1 MSPLEG
7 VMRFKLAVFNPS
19 DYPRAGHVTA
29 PWQAIAKETGID
41 PEGVALLDESDQ
53 PLPFQIDRVDKSDPS
68 RDTFSFPLPKAI
80 PRGAEDYS
88 VPSAYLYLAEGLP
101 AEPQAAKVGID
112 VRNPGTAE
120 ERVELWNEILFVC
133 LSLSPSPGQAAG
145 RWYAGS
151 ADSVRLNGKEI
162 LDAFAAEL
170 DWWGHDPEKRCMQV
184 DKLRLWSPAWE
195 DAPFQ
200 EASLFDHPYQLVSRC
215 EGPVRA
221 AVTIASSPFH
231 YQYSDLSTRQPGQLE
246 CRLYRIISLYAG
258 ADYVLEELYVK
269 ADPPRKPRG
278 RGGGAKAIDLCFSPH
293 YFAYMDMG
301 FEPAI
306 YRFEQIPDWFA
317 VGALHG
323 HRLEPHPGY
332 GFATDVHVASFAH
345 PHPGYPNWQRA
356 YRTFSW
362 ELPPCRSAK
371 CLHLFMRGQPAGF
384 DSMTGRAWYEHI
396 FKPLEVRRASP
407 AES

>member
-1 MSPLEG
+1 M
-7 VMRFKLAVFNPS
+7 MRFKLAVFNPS

-29 PWQAIAKETGID
+29 RWQPIGKETGID
-41 PEGVALLDESDQ
+41 PKEITLLDESDR

-68 RDTFSFPLPKAI
+68 RDTFSFSLPEAI

-88 VPSAYLYLAEGLP
+88 IPSAYLHLTEGSP
-101 AEPQAAKVGID
+101 AAPQAAKVGIC
-112 VRNPGTAE
+112 VRSSETGE

-133 LSLSPSPGQAAG
+133 LSLSPSPGPGAG

-151 ADSVRLNGKEI
+151 ADSVRLNGKET
-162 LDAFAAEL
+162 LDVWVL
-170 DWWGHDPEKRCMQV
+170 DWVGHDPEKRCMQV
-184 DKLRLWSPAWE
+184 DKLRLWSPARE
-195 DAPFQ
+195 DAPLQ
-200 EASLFDHPYQLVSRC
+200 EASLFDHPYQLVSQC
-215 EGPVRA
+215 VGPVRA

-231 YQYSDLSTRQPGQLE
+231 YQHSDPSTRRPGQLE
-246 CRLYRIISLYAG
+246 YKLYRIISLYAG

-269 ADPPRKPRG
+269 ANRPGKPREQ
-278 RGGGAKAIDLCFSPH
+278 GGDAKAIDLCFSAH

-317 VGALHG
+317 VGAPHG
-323 HRLEPHPGY
+323 HALEPHPGY

-345 PHPGYPNWQRA
+345 PHPGYPNGQRA

-396 FKPLEVRRASP
+396 FKPLNKVEPR
-407 AES
+407 